1 MISLSNQSSILRSS
15 MTIPWY
21 NGPRMQPSDLE
32 SAVKRQSWEWLF
44 DLPPRLNVAIEV
56 IDTELV
62 PVFPPGSTRAAAA
75 LRRIL
80 TNREP
85 SLVSAIS
92 NALRSETPAGV
103 EADRLQVL
111 CCRLS
116 QGGVLVLAREL
127 SGNGSAADARQD
139 LELVGSWLTGTI
151 EASLSK
157 PPNAIIVETYRI
169 ASLQRILTEAIPRGS
184 VRKVVGA
191 FVEAL
196 GVWDNVRVRVYAGG
210 PRGGF
215 FPYVSPVAALPSAVP
230 HELEDAFFPRH
241 GGMVRLSQADAT
253 RLALA
258 ADPGDVLVLRL
269 FTGTN
274 IEWLFVFS
282 GAIDGSEQVRLSL
295 YSDMLRES
303 LNEILT
309 TATNRVVAA
318 VTQHQFQSNGS
329 LEEATHTVVGQLAA
343 ALGSHQAAL
352 VVTTTAGEQLLAIG
366 NTDLLP
372 PIDNEGQLDRL
383 VVASSD
389 VNGVTAVVV
398 AREHQPFTAFERE
411 IVQAAVSVL
420 HPRLHA
426 VLQPSREGERRR
438 RFRPVDT
445 LFDQLADDAVGAGQQ
460 ASVIVV
466 AVDGT
471 GLRPGLMQTWLG
483 QIRLQLREGD
493 FAGILSDREMA
504 VLLCGASAD
513 QAAVV
518 SARLRQLIESSDN
531 STDAFLQPV
540 LGITT
545 RSPGS
550 TFQGSLVGA
559 ARAGAAAV
567 R

>member
-1 MISLSNQSSILRSS
+1 
-15 MTIPWY
+15 
-21 NGPRMQPSDLE
+21 MQPSDLE

-56 IDTELV
+56 IDAELV

-75 LRRIL
+75 LRGIL
-80 TNREP
+80 TSREP

-92 NALRSETPAGV
+92 SALSSDTPAGA
-103 EADRLQVL
+103 EADRLQIL
-111 CCRLS
+111 CFRLS

-139 LELVGSWLTGTI
+139 IELVGSWLTGVI
-151 EASLSK
+151 EASLTK
-157 PPNAIIVETYRI
+157 PPNAISVETYRI
-169 ASLQRILTEAIPRGS
+169 ASLQRILTDAMPRGS
-184 VRKVVGA
+184 VRKVIGA

-196 GVWDNVRVRVYAGG
+196 GVWDNVRLRVYAAGS
-210 PRGGF
+210 RGGF

-230 HELEDAFFPRH
+230 HDLDDALLPRH
-241 GGMVRLSQADAT
+241 GGMVRLSQADAN

-274 IEWLFVFS
+274 VEWLFVFS

-309 TATNRVVAA
+309 TTTNRVVAA
-318 VTQHQFQSNGS
+318 VTQHQFQSNES
-329 LEEATHTVVGQLAA
+329 LEEAAHTVVGQLAA
-343 ALGSHQAAL
+343 AVGSHRAAL

-372 PIDNEGQLDRL
+372 PTDNEEQLDRL

-389 VNGVTAVVV
+389 VNGVMAVVV

-411 IVQAAVSVL
+411 TVQAAVSVL

-466 AVDGT
+466 AVDGS
-471 GLRPGLMQTWLG
+471 GLRPGLLQTWLG

-518 SARLRQLIESSDN
+518 SARLRHLIESADN
-531 STDAFLQPV
+531 NTDAFLQPV

>member
-1 MISLSNQSSILRSS
+1 
-15 MTIPWY
+15 MTFPWY
-21 NGPRMQPSDLE
+21 NAPRMQPSDLE

-80 TNREP
+80 AGRDP

-92 NALRSETPAGV
+92 NVLHSGTPAGV
-103 EADRLQVL
+103 EAERLQVL
-111 CCRLS
+111 CFRLS

-127 SGNGSAADARQD
+127 PGNGSATEARQD
-139 LELVGSWLTGTI
+139 LELVGSWLTGAI
-151 EASLSK
+151 EASLTK
-157 PPNAIIVETYRI
+157 PPNAISVETYRI
-169 ASLQRILTEAIPRGS
+169 ESLQRILTEAMPRGS

-196 GVWDNVRVRVYAGG
+196 GVWDNVRVRVYAAG

-215 FPYVSPVAALPSAVP
+215 FPYVSPVAALPSAFP
-230 HELEDAFFPRH
+230 HEFDDALFPRH
-241 GGMVRLSQADAT
+241 GGVVRLSQADAN
-253 RLALA
+253 RLGLA
-258 ADPGDVLVLRL
+258 ADPGEVLLLRV

-282 GAIDGSEQVRLSL
+282 GAIDGCEQVRLSL

-309 TATNRVVAA
+309 TTTNRVVAA
-318 VTQHQFQSNGS
+318 VTQHQFQSNEA
-329 LEEATHTVVGQLAA
+329 LEEATHTVLGQLAA
-343 ALGSHQAAL
+343 AVGSHQAAL
-352 VVTTTAGEQLLAIG
+352 LVTTSAGEQLLAIG

-372 PIDNEGQLDRL
+372 PIDNQGQLDRL

-389 VNGVTAVVV
+389 VNGVMAVVV

-466 AVDGT
+466 ALDGT

-518 SARLRQLIESSDN
+518 SARLRHLIESSDN
-531 STDAFLQPV
+531 TDAFLQPV